1 MSDMLALAPTP
12 WMLIALSLL
21 LLVAPSIAEPLH
33 RRWHLPTLIV
43 ALLVALLAAPP
54 LMAYAAIAV
63 GALVHARS
71 AWPTSRTGGAV
82 LIVSAVTAISVPAML
97 HQGNLDAAFALS
109 ILTIALRAGVMPLHI
124 GVSSL
129 CDRATVVQTQ
139 QLATGMALVFAHLRF
154 LNDADLGDSIGLLL
168 ERYGSATALIAALI
182 TIVQTDMRGFY
193 RGTMAM
199 HAGMLLAVLGSS
211 ALGHPGA
218 ALMVAVTVGLALGG
232 IGMMITSLEERVGN
246 ASFSGPGG
254 RVGAFPKLAL
264 AFAVFGFAGVAV
276 PGTAGFIAD
285 DLVLHG
291 LWMDNPASA
300 IAIILSS
307 AILAVATLV
316 AYSRVFLGGN
326 TPSRAPDLYPRERLV
341 AAALVLVLIF
351 LGLFPNVLLDPLYA
365 NVEVAQALTEK

>member
-33 RRWHLPTLIV
+33 RRWHLPTLII

-168 ERYGSATALIAALI
+168 ERYGSATALIAAFI

-365 NVEVAQALTEK
+365 NVEVAQALTDK

>member
-1 MSDMLALAPTP
+1 MSDMFALAPTP

-21 LLVAPSIAEPLH
+21 LLIAPSIAEPLH
-33 RRWHLPTLIV
+33 RRWHLPTLII

-182 TIVQTDMRGFY
+182 TVVQTDMRGFY

-246 ASFSGPGG
+246 ASFRGPGG

-307 AILAVATLV
+307 AILAVATLI

-365 NVEVAQALTEK
+365 DAEVAQALAAK